1 MAGIRLVWKLYS
13 GCGRGL
19 LMATA
24 YPDRAADSAEKNAGG
39 YHSQHKENLRC
50 GACTGREPKHDL
62 DFGTPCCA

>member
-24 YPDRAADSAEKNAGG
+24 YPNRAADSAEKNAGG
-39 YHSQHKENLRC
+39 YHSQHKEW
-50 GACTGREPKHDL
+50 GAARIIE
-62 DFGTPCCA
+62 TPG